1 MGGGVSA
8 LHANDEIAKAVLE
21 NHWLVRGMKWYVDN
35 TGWLTAIIVVLS
47 ILPGCLVTPL
57 MYRRRQVAPPTE

>member
-1 MGGGVSA
+1 
-8 LHANDEIAKAVLE
+8 
-21 NHWLVRGMKWYVDN
+21 MKWYVDN

-57 MYRRRQVAPPTE
+57 MYRRRQVAPATE